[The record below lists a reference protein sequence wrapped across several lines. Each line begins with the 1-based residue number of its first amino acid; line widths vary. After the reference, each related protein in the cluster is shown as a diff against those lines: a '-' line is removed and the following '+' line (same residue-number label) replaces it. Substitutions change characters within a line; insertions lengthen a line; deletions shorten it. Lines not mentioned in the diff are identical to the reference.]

1 MSVLEHHSSSSRH
14 IFPTQKKK
22 LSENQFFFFSYYYYF
37 IYFWNL
43 PRQDGRESAPCV
55 LSNENLKWTELN
67 WNRTTCFEIIISFLS
82 FHINQVTF
90 DLIDFI
96 WFSTIF
102 QSFATYTRQ
111 LIRRLSNK
119 NHQKIFFLTK
129 IFQQKQNK
137 KKQPTSQG
145 RPDTHTHTPLIGC
158 AARVPSLNHLL
169 FQLRPAATYMKKKK
183 KKSPF
188 FFSFCF
194 SLFFKLLFI

>member
-1 MSVLEHHSSSSRH
+1 MLHVGARTSQQQQSPYLSN
-14 IFPTQKKK
+14 PKKK
-22 LSENQFFFFSYYYYF
+22 VERKPVFFFKLLLLFYLF
-37 IYFWNL
+37 FNL

-137 KKQPTSQG
+137 KNNRQVKDGQ
-145 RPDTHTHTPLIGC
+145 THTHT
-158 AARVPSLNHLL
+158 RH
-169 FQLRPAATYMKKKK
+169 
-183 KKSPF
+183 
-188 FFSFCF
+188 
-194 SLFFKLLFI
+194 